1 MFAMHRQISRIRA
14 ERMLDAAQ
22 AAAYPHLGKGA
33 SEWFNGV
40 LDRAHGVVATASG
53 AMERLNWNGKVVS
66 ISAFKRSAAQ
76 TWGRAVGR

>member
-33 SEWFNGV
+33 SEWFNSV
-40 LDRAHGVVATASG
+40 LDRAQG
-53 AMERLNWNGKVVS
+53 AVDDDGDGLERLHWNGKIVS
-66 ISAFKRSAAQ
+66 IGSFKSQAVQ
-76 TWGRAVGR
+76 TWGKAVGR

>member
-33 SEWFNGV
+33 SEWFNSV
-40 LDRAHGVVATASG
+40 LDRAQG
-53 AMERLNWNGKVVS
+53 AVDDDGDVLERLHWNGKIVS
-66 ISAFKRSAAQ
+66 IGSFKSQAVQ
-76 TWGRAVGR
+76 TWGKAVGR